1 MLQIVS
7 RILANIPSFQEAYT
21 AGIVKSEFSDDCVLA
36 IKVPREKIE
45 SINRA
50 SNAIAAVQALDAI
63 YECDTSLALY
73 PVDPLYPAEWEGVET
88 QNLKSLRIRIFK

>member
-1 MLQIVS
+1 
-7 RILANIPSFQEAYT
+7 
-21 AGIVKSEFSDDCVLA
+21 
-36 IKVPREKIE
+36 
-45 SINRA
+45 INRA